1 MIMRTVVSKIIP
13 LVTHTLAIAMLVIGP
28 VEAQN
33 LPRAV
38 AVGTNPPGSVFY
50 ALASGLAKVV
60 SESTPMQMAVQPYT
74 GTSTFMPLLNNG
86 ELDFGLN
93 NFVDLA
99 LAYQG
104 PERLKIGG
112 KNPFPHIPNVRLVMR
127 GAPFMVG
134 LLIRKDAPFKTI
146 QDIKGKRLTGEYP
159 AQLAVWYN
167 MFGALA
173 SAGFTWKDVKVVAV
187 PAANEGVDALVQG
200 RVEVTQHA
208 LNSAKVREADAAVG
222 VRHLS
227 IDCSP
232 EGEKRLR
239 QAVPGYYP
247 RVVKAGS
254 ASAVIEDTCFVA
266 YDICL
271 TTHKAASDVVIAAVL
286 KAISENIEK
295 LPPFHPAF
303 KEWTRE
309 RAVDADVTIPYHPGA
324 ISFYK
329 EQKLWSSKMDE
340 AQKRLLAL
348 NP

>member
-1 MIMRTVVSKIIP
+1 MRTVPSQII
-13 LVTHTLAIAMLVIGP
+13 LLFTHSLTMAVLVISP

-38 AVGTNPPGSVFY
+38 AIGTNPPGSVFY

-60 SESTPMQMAVQPYT
+60 SEAAPFQMTVQPYT
-74 GTSTFMPLLNNG
+74 GTSTFMPLLNSG

-93 NFVDLA
+93 NFVDMA

-134 LLIRKDAPFKTI
+134 LLMRKDAPIKTI
-146 QDIKGKRLTGEYP
+146 YDIKGKRLTGEYP

-167 MFGALA
+167 MLGALA
-173 SAGFTWKDVKVVAV
+173 SAGLTWKDVKVVPV
-187 PAANEGVDALVQG
+187 PGANEGVDALVQG
-200 RVEVTQHA
+200 RVDVTQHA

-227 IDCSP
+227 IDCTP

-254 ASAVIEDTCFVA
+254 ALAVVDDTCFVA

-271 TTHKAASDVVIAAVL
+271 TSHKAASDAMIVAVI
-286 KAISENIEK
+286 KAIWDNIEK

-309 RAVDADVTIPYHPGA
+309 RAVNPDVTIPYHPGA

-340 AQKRLLAL
+340 AQKKLLAL
-348 NP
+348 NL